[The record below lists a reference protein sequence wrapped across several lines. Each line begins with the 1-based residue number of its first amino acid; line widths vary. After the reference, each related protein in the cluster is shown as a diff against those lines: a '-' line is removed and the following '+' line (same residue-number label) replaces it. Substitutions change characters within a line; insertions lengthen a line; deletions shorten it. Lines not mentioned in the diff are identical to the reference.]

1 MMTDLPKDF
10 VERMRAQR
18 VDADQLFEALND
30 TPPTSIRLNPRKN
43 ASIFHDAEQV
53 PWCAS
58 GRYLTERPS
67 FTKDPLFHAGVYY
80 PQEAGSMFIHAILQ
94 QLEISES
101 AVALDLCAAP
111 GGKSTIL
118 LDNLSEN
125 ALVISNEIVR
135 NRAFILRD
143 TLTKWGASN
152 VLLTNKSATDFK
164 RFQGLFDLVLVD
176 APCSG
181 EGMFRKDKNAR
192 SEWSPGNA
200 ATCALRQTDILADIW
215 PALKTDGYLIYS
227 TCTFNPEE
235 NDKQIQGLLEN
246 QDCERL
252 ELHFPDEY
260 NLEKTK
266 YGFACLPHLMRSEG
280 FYFSVLRKKE
290 RVQDY
295 AIRKSKKQV
304 GKENVF
310 PLPLHENMQATEIQ
324 GHFYQAP
331 KNQIELMLHLNEQLG
346 SMKFG
351 TRLGEFIQQKF
362 NPHFE
367 YAMAVHASKT
377 FPQVELNLDQALLY
391 LKGNSIEVAGKDGWH
406 MAAYQNSTL
415 GWFKKI
421 GNRINN
427 YYPKELRIRMEVL

>member
-1 MMTDLPKDF
+1 MMTALPKDF
-10 VERMRAQR
+10 VERMQVQR
-18 VDADQLFEALND
+18 VDADQLFEALNE

-43 ASIFHDAEQV
+43 VDVFPDAEQV
-53 PWCAS
+53 PWCDW
-58 GRYLTERPS
+58 GRYLAERPS
-67 FTKDPLFHAGVYY
+67 FTKDPLFHAGAYY

-94 QLEISES
+94 QLELPEN

-125 ALVISNEIVR
+125 ALVVSNEIVR

-152 VLLTNKSATDFK
+152 TMVTNKSAADFS
-164 RFQGLFDLVLVD
+164 RFKGLFDLVLID

-181 EGMFRKDKNAR
+181 EGMFRKDNTAR
-192 SEWSPGNA
+192 TEWSPNNA
-200 ATCALRQTDILADIW
+200 ATCALRQTDILTDIW
-215 PALKTDGYLIYS
+215 PAIKTDGFLIYS

-235 NDKQIQGLLEN
+235 NDKQIQQLLEEH
-246 QDCERL
+246 DCEL
-252 ELHFPDEY
+252 VTLQFAASFG
-260 NLEKTK
+260 LEKSK
-266 YGFACLPHLMRSEG
+266 FGFACLPHLIRSEG
-280 FYFSVLRKKE
+280 FYFSVLRKTE

-295 AIRKSKKQV
+295 QFRKSKKSG
-304 GKENVF
+304 GKENTF
-310 PLPLHENMQATEIQ
+310 PLPLDEHMQATEIQ

-331 KNQIELMLHLNEQLG
+331 KNQIELMSHLNEQLG

-367 YAMAVHASKT
+367 YALAVHAPKD
-377 FPQVELNLDQALLY
+377 FKLVELTLEQALLY
-391 LKGNSIEVAGKDGWH
+391 LKGNSIEVDCKDGWH
-406 MAAYQNSTL
+406 MAGYQNFAL

-427 YYPKELRIRMEVL
+427 YYPKELRIRMEV

>member
-1 MMTDLPKDF
+1 MIALPHEFVKRIEQQRTD
-10 VERMRAQR
+10 AQ
-18 VDADQLFEALND
+18 VLFAALDAEA
-30 TPPTSIRLNPRKN
+30 PTSIRLNPRKN
-43 ASIFHDAEQV
+43 AAVFPDAEHV
-53 PWCAS
+53 PWCAN
-58 GRYLTERPS
+58 GRYLSERPS
-67 FTKDPLFHAGVYY
+67 FTKDPPFHAGVYY

-94 QLEISES
+94 QVDLPNE

-118 LDNLSEN
+118 LDNLSED

-152 VLLTNKSATDFK
+152 AMVTNKTAADFS
-164 RFQGLFDLVLVD
+164 RFKGLFDLVLVD

-181 EGMFRKDKNAR
+181 EGMFRKDRDAR
-192 SEWSPGNA
+192 TEWTPGNA

-215 PALKTDGYLIYS
+215 PALKTNGILIYS

-235 NDKQIQGLLEN
+235 NDQQIKRLLEN
-246 QDCERL
+246 CDCERIQL
-252 ELHFPDEY
+252 EFPASFG
-260 NLEKTK
+260 LEQTEF
-266 YGFACLPHLMRSEG
+266 GHACLPHLMRSEG
-280 FYFSVLRKKE
+280 FYFAVLRKTE
-290 RVQDY
+290 RVPDY
-295 AIRKSKKQV
+295 SVLKSKKQNA
-304 GKENVF
+304 KEPSF
-310 PLPLHENMQATEIQ
+310 PLPLDPRMQAVEIQ

-331 KNQIELMLHLNEQLG
+331 KTQIELMLHLNEQLG

-351 TRLGEFIQQKF
+351 TRLGEFIKQKF

-367 YAMAVHASKT
+367 YALALNSPT
-377 FPQVELNLDQALLY
+377 NFQQVPLTLEQALHY
-391 LKGNSIEVAGKDGWH
+391 LKGNNIEVDCPDGWH
-406 MAAYQNSTL
+406 LAAYQNCSL

-427 YYPKELRIRMEVL
+427 YYPKELRIRMEV